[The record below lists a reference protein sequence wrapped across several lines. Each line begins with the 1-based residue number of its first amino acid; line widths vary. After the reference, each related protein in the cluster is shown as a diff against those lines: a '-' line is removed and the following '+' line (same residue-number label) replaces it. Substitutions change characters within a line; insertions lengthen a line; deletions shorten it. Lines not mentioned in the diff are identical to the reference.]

1 MNKAELIK
9 ALRTAT
15 QAGMADCIKA
25 LEECNNNL
33 EEAQKWLREK
43 GVAKA
48 NKKAGAVAYE
58 GIVKADVV
66 GNKGVIIEVN
76 SQTDF
81 TAKNENFVKLVDDI
95 FDDIAKNVSKTEEI
109 NSESYIFN
117 GAPLK
122 DAGVPL
128 TATTGEK
135 IAFRR
140 GEVYVANSNQTI
152 ACYTHSNNKIAAMV
166 VFNGKVNPDVAKDV
180 AIHITAMA
188 PKYLDEKSVD
198 QKWLASEREVLAKQ
212 FEEEL
217 KVITDAKAKEEKM
230 KRQAII
236 VDGKIKKLLKEI
248 CLVDQAF
255 VKDNSKTVAQ
265 FVKENGAELVYMVRY
280 ELGEGIERKE
290 SNFAD
295 EVAAQMAGK

>member
-15 QAGMADCIKA
+15 QAGMSDCMKA

-43 GVAKA
+43 GIAKA
-48 NKKAGAVAYE
+48 NKKAGAIAYE
-58 GIVKADVV
+58 GAVKAGSE
-66 GNKGVIIEVN
+66 GNKAIIIEVN

-95 FDDIAKNVSKTEEI
+95 YSDIAKNVSKSEMI
-109 NSESYIFN
+109 NPETYSFN

-122 DAGVPL
+122 DAGIQL

-140 GEVYVANSNQTI
+140 GDVVVADANDTI
-152 ACYTHSNNKIAAMV
+152 GTYTHSNNKIASLCV
-166 VFNGKVNPDVAKDV
+166 IKGKVNEEVAKDV
-180 AIHITAMA
+180 AMHIAAMA
-188 PKYLDEKSVD
+188 PKYLDEASVS
-198 QKWLASEREVLAKQ
+198 QEWLKGEREVLANQ
-212 FEEEL
+212 FDEEL
-217 KVITDAKAKEEKM
+217 KAITNDKAKEEKA
-230 KRQAII
+230 KRRDAI
-236 VDGKIKKLLKEI
+236 VEGKVSKLLKDI
-248 CLVDQAF
+248 CLIHQAF

-265 FVKENGAELVYMVRY
+265 YVKENGGELICMIRY
-280 ELGEGIERKE
+280 ELGEGIERQE
-290 SNFAD
+290 SDFAA
-295 EVAAQMAGK
+295 EVAAQMGK